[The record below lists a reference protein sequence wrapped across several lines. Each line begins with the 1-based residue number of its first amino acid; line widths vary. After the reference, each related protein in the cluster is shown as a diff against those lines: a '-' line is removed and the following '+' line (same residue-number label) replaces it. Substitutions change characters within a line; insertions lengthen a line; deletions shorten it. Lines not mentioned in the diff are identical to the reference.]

1 MSEVKWTNRQLDVIN
16 TRNRNILVSAA
27 AGSGKTA
34 VLVERIIKMI
44 TDSEDDTDIDRLLV
58 VTFTRAAAGEMK
70 ERIRERLEKMAEDNP
85 KDTNLRKQ
93 LSLIHNASIS
103 TIDSFC
109 ATIVKENFDKIDLDP
124 NFRIAD
130 NTEIEML
137 KADCVSDLLE
147 EYYEKADEDFMIL
160 AKQYSSGKIMDNL
173 GELILELYKKSTGS
187 INPKKWL
194 EKCAGYYE
202 ADTLEVVEEMPFII
216 KLMEI
221 AKSQV
226 EDCLRD
232 MDRALKIT
240 KEPDGPNYES
250 KLTSF
255 IESIEKIRDS
265 KNYEEMRKSFNL
277 IESITLAN
285 DKNCDQ
291 NKKKAVQS
299 IKNDVNARLGKLKN
313 KLFIQSLEEIL
324 YDIKKCKPSVDMI
337 IKLTI
342 EFTDRFTK
350 LKEEKSIM
358 DFNDQAHFA
367 LRILNDE
374 DENGNLIPSDVA
386 KEMSHKYKE
395 IMIDEYQDSNFI
407 QEAILSSV
415 SRGQN
420 INNMFM
426 VGDVKQSIYR
436 FRQAE
441 PKLFLSKFDK
451 YSESL
456 DADNCK
462 IILDRN
468 FRSRKEVVDAINSI
482 FDFIMNKN
490 VGGIDYRDG
499 NGLVTGA
506 TFEPVSE
513 GQDNVTEALLVEGGE
528 KKDEA
533 SYVAEKILEITDSV
547 KGMKVTG
554 KDGKLRPAK
563 FSDIT
568 ILLRSLK
575 GNGEI
580 YLEELE
586 NKGIPAYSESKT
598 GYYETIEI
606 KTIMSML
613 TIIDNPRQ
621 DIPLATVLKSPMFK
635 FSDEEFAIIKSEN
648 LCDDFYDNIM
658 IYAANG
664 AEFEII
670 EKINRFIYLLNKYR
684 DMVNYTGVYDL
695 INEILKDTGYDYY
708 ISAMPNGKR
717 RHLNI
722 EALKQKAVNYEN
734 ISYKGLFNFVR
745 YIEKI
750 QYLDVDDGEASTSSE
765 NDNAVKIMTIHK
777 SKGLQ
782 FPIVFLCNTTGK
794 MKPDTDKIAVDDEG
808 GIGVDFIDEELH
820 LKSPTL
826 IKNVIRMENLEEEMA
841 ERQRILYVALTRA
854 QEKLFIV
861 ARCKDLEKTME
872 KCSTDGSKTS
882 DIMSYSEIVG
892 AGNMF
897 DWMLKTANE
906 SASIE
911 LKTIEKSDV
920 EISEIKNVINESSK
934 EKVIELIEKS
944 KPDSESEEKI
954 KNTFSFV
961 YPYVDDITMKS
972 KASVTEIK
980 KDRLNSSQDEEA
992 ENFFDEKEEELPK
1005 IIPKFEEH
1013 DISMN
1018 ERLTG
1023 AKRGTAYHRVFE
1035 LLDMDCENY
1044 TVNTINEMIDDFVKK
1059 GYMEM
1064 IEADSIYIK
1073 DIVEFTK
1080 SSLFKRM
1087 KEAEKNNSL
1096 FREKKFLMG
1105 LPARKFSEED
1115 IEVIE
1120 SPKEG
1125 EEIMIVQGIIDVC
1138 FLEDG
1143 EYVIADYKTD
1153 NVDTMEELV
1162 KRYKIQLECYKI
1174 AIEKISGI
1182 KVRDMIIYSVKLGQ
1196 EIKI

>member
-1 MSEVKWTNRQLDVIN
+1 MSEVKWTDRQLDVIN

-44 TDSEDDTDIDRLLV
+44 TDNEDDTDIDQLLV

-70 ERIRERLEKMAEDNP
+70 ERIRERLEKMAEGNP
-85 KDTNLRKQ
+85 KDANLRKQ

-109 ATIVKENFDKIDLDP
+109 ATVVKENFDKIDLDP

-194 EKCAGYYE
+194 ENCSAYYKAG
-202 ADTLEVVEEMPFII
+202 TLEDVEKMPFII

-240 KEPDGPNYES
+240 REPDGPNYES
-250 KLTSF
+250 KLTPY
-255 IESIEKIRDS
+255 IDSIEKIRDS
-265 KNYEEMRKSFNL
+265 RNYEEMRKSFNL
-277 IESITLAN
+277 IESVTLAN
-285 DKNCDQ
+285 DKKCDQ
-291 NKKKAVQS
+291 NKKKAVQN
-299 IKNDVNARLGKLKN
+299 IKNDVNARLGKLKT
-313 KLFIQSLEEIL
+313 KLFTQSLEEIF

-367 LRILNDE
+367 LKILNDE
-374 DENGNLIPSDVA
+374 DENGNPHPSEVA

-395 IMIDEYQDSNFI
+395 IMIDEYQDSNYI

-441 PKLFLSKFDK
+441 PKLFLSKFDE
-451 YSESL
+451 YSESPK
-456 DADNCK
+456 ADNCK

-468 FRSRKEVVDAINSI
+468 FRSRKEVVDAVNSI

-506 TFEPVSE
+506 AFEPAPDS
-513 GQDNVTEALLVEGGE
+513 QDNVTEAVLVEGEE

-533 SYVAEKILEITDSV
+533 SYVAEKILEITDPV
-547 KGMKVTG
+547 NGMKVTG

-586 NKGIPAYSESKT
+586 SKGIPAYSESKT

-635 FSDEEFAIIKSEN
+635 FSDEELAIIKSEN

-794 MKPDTDKIAVDDEG
+794 MKPDTDKIAVDEAG

-820 LKSPTL
+820 LKAPTL

-861 ARCKDLEKTME
+861 ARCKDLEKAME
-872 KCSTDGSKTS
+872 KCGAEDGKTS
-882 DIMSYSEIVG
+882 DIMPYSEIVG

-906 SASIE
+906 SASID

-954 KNTFSFV
+954 KNAFSFV
-961 YPYVDDITMKS
+961 YPYIDDITMKS

-980 KDRLNSSQDEEA
+980 KDRLNSSPDEET
-992 ENFFDEKEEELPK
+992 ENFFVEKEEELPE

-1013 DISMN
+1013 DASMN

-1035 LLDMDCENY
+1035 LLDMECENY
-1044 TVNTINEMIDDFVKK
+1044 TVNTIKEMIDNFVKK
-1059 GYMEM
+1059 GYMKM

-1080 SSLFKRM
+1080 TNLFKRM
-1087 KEAEKNNSL
+1087 KKAEKNNSL
-1096 FREKKFLMG
+1096 FREQKFLMG

-1120 SPKEG
+1120 RPKEG

>member
-1 MSEVKWTNRQLDVIN
+1 MSEVKWTDRQLDVIN

-44 TDSEDDTDIDRLLV
+44 TDNEDDTDIDQLLV

-70 ERIRERLEKMAEDNP
+70 ERIRERLEKMAEGNP
-85 KDTNLRKQ
+85 KDANVRKQ

-109 ATIVKENFDKIDLDP
+109 ATVVKENFDKIDLDP

-194 EKCAGYYE
+194 ENCSAYYKAG
-202 ADTLEVVEEMPFII
+202 TLEDVEKMPFII

-240 KEPDGPNYES
+240 REPDGPNYES
-250 KLTSF
+250 KLTPY
-255 IESIEKIRDS
+255 IDSIEKIRDS
-265 KNYEEMRKSFNL
+265 RNYEEMRKSFNL
-277 IESITLAN
+277 IESVTLAN

-291 NKKKAVQS
+291 NKKKAVQN
-299 IKNDVNARLGKLKN
+299 IKKDVNTRLGKLKT
-313 KLFIQSLEEIL
+313 KLFTQSLEEIF

-367 LRILNDE
+367 LKILNDE
-374 DENGNLIPSDVA
+374 DENGNPHPSEVA

-395 IMIDEYQDSNFI
+395 IMIDEYQDSNYI

-441 PKLFLSKFDK
+441 PKLFLSKFDE
-451 YSESL
+451 YSESPK
-456 DADNCK
+456 ADNCK

-468 FRSRKEVVDAINSI
+468 FRSRKEVVDAVNSI

-506 TFEPVSE
+506 AFEPAPDS
-513 GQDNVTEALLVEGGE
+513 QDNVTEAVLVEGEE

-533 SYVAEKILEITDSV
+533 SYVAEKILEITDPV
-547 KGMKVTG
+547 NGMKVTG

-621 DIPLATVLKSPMFK
+621 DIPLATVLKSPMFR
-635 FSDEEFAIIKSEN
+635 FSDEELAIIKSEN

-670 EKINRFIYLLNKYR
+670 KKINRFIYLLNKYR

-794 MKPDTDKIAVDDEG
+794 MKPDTDKIAVDEAG

-820 LKSPTL
+820 LKAPTL
-826 IKNVIRMENLEEEMA
+826 IKNVIRLENLEEEMA

-861 ARCKDLEKTME
+861 ARCKDLEKAME
-872 KCSTDGSKTS
+872 KCGAEDGKTS
-882 DIMSYSEIVG
+882 DIMPYSEIVG

-897 DWMLKTANE
+897 DWMLKPANE
-906 SASIE
+906 SEFIE
-911 LKTIEKSDV
+911 LKAIEKSDI

-934 EKVIELIEKS
+934 ENVIELIEKS
-944 KPDSESEEKI
+944 KSDLDAEEKI
-954 KNTFSFV
+954 KNAFSFV

-992 ENFFDEKEEELPK
+992 ESFFDEKEEELPE

-1035 LLDMDCENY
+1035 LLDMNCESY
-1044 TVNTINEMIDDFVKK
+1044 TVKNVKEMIDNFVKK

-1080 SSLFKRM
+1080 TNLFKRM

-1096 FREKKFLMG
+1096 FRERKFLMG

>member
-1 MSEVKWTNRQLDVIN
+1 MSEVKWTDRQLDVIN

-44 TDSEDDTDIDRLLV
+44 TDNEDDTDIDQLLV

-70 ERIRERLEKMAEDNP
+70 ERIRERLEKMAEGNP
-85 KDTNLRKQ
+85 KDANLRKQ

-109 ATIVKENFDKIDLDP
+109 ATVVKENFDKIDLDP

-194 EKCAGYYE
+194 ENCSAYYKAG
-202 ADTLEVVEEMPFII
+202 TLEDVEKMPFII

-240 KEPDGPNYES
+240 REPDGPNYES
-250 KLTSF
+250 KLTPY
-255 IESIEKIRDS
+255 IDSIEKIRDS
-265 KNYEEMRKSFNL
+265 RNYEEMRKSFNL
-277 IESITLAN
+277 IESVTLAN

-291 NKKKAVQS
+291 NKKKAVQN
-299 IKNDVNARLGKLKN
+299 IKKDVNTRLGKLKT
-313 KLFIQSLEEIL
+313 KLFTQSLEEIF

-367 LRILNDE
+367 LKILNDE
-374 DENGNLIPSDVA
+374 DENGNPHPSEVA

-395 IMIDEYQDSNFI
+395 IMIDEYQDSNYI

-441 PKLFLSKFDK
+441 PKLFLSKFDE
-451 YSESL
+451 YSESPK
-456 DADNCK
+456 ADNCK

-468 FRSRKEVVDAINSI
+468 FRSRKEVVDAVNSI

-506 TFEPVSE
+506 AFEPAPDS
-513 GQDNVTEALLVEGGE
+513 QDNVTEAVLVEGEE

-533 SYVAEKILEITDSV
+533 SYVAEKILEITDPV
-547 KGMKVTG
+547 NGMKVTG

-621 DIPLATVLKSPMFK
+621 DIPLATVLKSPMFR
-635 FSDEEFAIIKSEN
+635 FSDEELAIIKSEN

-670 EKINRFIYLLNKYR
+670 KKINRFIYLLNKYR

-794 MKPDTDKIAVDDEG
+794 MKPDTDKIAVDEAG

-820 LKSPTL
+820 LKAPTL
-826 IKNVIRMENLEEEMA
+826 IKNVIRLENLEEEMA

-861 ARCKDLEKTME
+861 ARCKDLEKAME
-872 KCSTDGSKTS
+872 KCGAEDGKTS
-882 DIMSYSEIVG
+882 DIMPYSEIVG

-897 DWMLKTANE
+897 DWMLKPANE
-906 SASIE
+906 SEFIE
-911 LKTIEKSDV
+911 LKAIEKSDI
-920 EISEIKNVINESSK
+920 EISEIENAINESSK
-934 EKVIELIEKS
+934 ENVIELIEKS
-944 KPDSESEEKI
+944 KSDLDAEEKI
-954 KNTFSFV
+954 KNAFSFV

-980 KDRLNSSQDEEA
+980 KDRLSSSQDEEA
-992 ENFFDEKEEELPK
+992 ESFFDEKEEELPE

-1035 LLDMDCENY
+1035 LLDMNCESY
-1044 TVNTINEMIDDFVKK
+1044 TVKNVKEMIDNFVKK

-1080 SSLFKRM
+1080 TNLFKRM

-1096 FREKKFLMG
+1096 FRERKFLMG

-1196 EIKI
+1196 EIRI

>member
-1 MSEVKWTNRQLDVIN
+1 
-16 TRNRNILVSAA
+16 
-27 AGSGKTA
+27 
-34 VLVERIIKMI
+34 
-44 TDSEDDTDIDRLLV
+44 
-58 VTFTRAAAGEMK
+58 
-70 ERIRERLEKMAEDNP
+70 
-85 KDTNLRKQ
+85 
-93 LSLIHNASIS
+93 
-103 TIDSFC
+103 
-109 ATIVKENFDKIDLDP
+109 
-124 NFRIAD
+124 
-130 NTEIEML
+130 
-137 KADCVSDLLE
+137 
-147 EYYEKADEDFMIL
+147 
-160 AKQYSSGKIMDNL
+160 
-173 GELILELYKKSTGS
+173 
-187 INPKKWL
+187 
-194 EKCAGYYE
+194 
-202 ADTLEVVEEMPFII
+202 
-216 KLMEI
+216 
-221 AKSQV
+221 
-226 EDCLRD
+226 
-232 MDRALKIT
+232 
-240 KEPDGPNYES
+240 
-250 KLTSF
+250 
-255 IESIEKIRDS
+255 
-265 KNYEEMRKSFNL
+265 
-277 IESITLAN
+277 
-285 DKNCDQ
+285 
-291 NKKKAVQS
+291 
-299 IKNDVNARLGKLKN
+299 
-313 KLFIQSLEEIL
+313 
-324 YDIKKCKPSVDMI
+324 
-337 IKLTI
+337 
-342 EFTDRFTK
+342 
-350 LKEEKSIM
+350 M

-367 LRILNDE
+367 LKILNDE

-441 PKLFLSKFDK
+441 PKLFLSKFDE

-468 FRSRKEVVDAINSI
+468 FRSREEVVDAVNSI

-506 TFEPVSE
+506 AFEPAPDS
-513 GQDNVTEALLVEGGE
+513 QDNVTEAVLVEGEE

-533 SYVAEKILEITDSV
+533 SYVAEKILEITDPV
-547 KGMKVTG
+547 NGMKVTG

-586 NKGIPAYSESKT
+586 SKGIPAYSESKT

-635 FSDEEFAIIKSEN
+635 FSDEELAIIKSEN

-794 MKPDTDKIAVDDEG
+794 MKPDTDKIAFDEEG

-854 QEKLFIV
+854 REKLFIV
-861 ARCKDLEKTME
+861 ARCKNLEKTME

-906 SASIE
+906 SASID

-954 KNTFSFV
+954 KNAFSFV
-961 YPYVDDITMKS
+961 YPYIDDITMKS

-980 KDRLNSSQDEEA
+980 KDRLNSSPDEEA
-992 ENFFDEKEEELPK
+992 ENFFVEKEEELPE

-1013 DISMN
+1013 DASMN
-1018 ERLTG
+1018 EILTG

-1035 LLDMDCENY
+1035 LLDMECENY
-1044 TVNTINEMIDDFVKK
+1044 TVNTIKEMIDDFVKK
-1059 GYMEM
+1059 GYMKM

-1073 DIVEFTK
+1073 DIVKFTK

-1096 FREKKFLMG
+1096 FRERKFLMG

-1115 IEVIE
+1115 IEVIKR
-1120 SPKEG
+1120 PKEG

-1138 FLEDG
+1138 FWEDG

-1182 KVRDMIIYSVKLGQ
+1182 KVRDMIIYSVKLGL

>member
-44 TDSEDDTDIDRLLV
+44 TDSEDDTDIDQLLV

-85 KDTNLRKQ
+85 KDANLRKQ

-109 ATIVKENFDKIDLDP
+109 ATVVKENFDKIDLDP

-202 ADTLEVVEEMPFII
+202 ADTLEAVEEMPFII
-216 KLMEI
+216 KLMKI

-232 MDRALKIT
+232 MNRALKIA

-277 IESITLAN
+277 IESITLVN

-291 NKKKAVQS
+291 NKKKAVQN

-324 YDIKKCKPSVDMI
+324 YDIKKCKPSVEMI

-367 LRILNDE
+367 LKILNDE

-441 PKLFLSKFDK
+441 PKLFLSKFDE

-468 FRSRKEVVDAINSI
+468 FRSREEVVDAVNSI

-490 VGGIDYRDG
+490 VGGIDYKDG
-499 NGLVTGA
+499 SGLVMGA
-506 TFEPVSE
+506 TFEPVPDC
-513 GQDNVTEALLVEGGE
+513 QDNVTEAVLVEGEE

-533 SYVAEKILEITDSV
+533 SYVAEKILEITDPV
-547 KGMKVTG
+547 NGMKVTG

-586 NKGIPAYSESKT
+586 SKGIPAYSESKT

-635 FSDEEFAIIKSEN
+635 FSDEELAIIKSEN

-765 NDNAVKIMTIHK
+765 NDNAVTIHK
-777 SKGLQ
+777 SKGLR

-794 MKPDTDKIAVDDEG
+794 MKPDTDKIAFDEEG

-854 QEKLFIV
+854 REKLFIV
-861 ARCKDLEKTME
+861 ARCKNLEKTME

-906 SASIE
+906 SASIA

-954 KNTFSFV
+954 KNAFSFV
-961 YPYVDDITMKS
+961 YPYIDDITMKS

-980 KDRLNSSQDEEA
+980 KDRLNSSPDEEA
-992 ENFFDEKEEELPK
+992 ENFFVEKEEELPE

-1013 DISMN
+1013 DASMN
-1018 ERLTG
+1018 EILTG

-1035 LLDMDCENY
+1035 LLDMECENY
-1044 TVNTINEMIDDFVKK
+1044 TVNTIKEMIDDFVKK

-1096 FREKKFLMG
+1096 FRERKFLMG

-1120 SPKEG
+1120 RPKEG

-1138 FLEDG
+1138 FWEDG

-1182 KVRDMIIYSVKLGQ
+1182 KVRDMIIYSVKLGL

>member
-1 MSEVKWTNRQLDVIN
+1 
-16 TRNRNILVSAA
+16 
-27 AGSGKTA
+27 
-34 VLVERIIKMI
+34 
-44 TDSEDDTDIDRLLV
+44 
-58 VTFTRAAAGEMK
+58 
-70 ERIRERLEKMAEDNP
+70 
-85 KDTNLRKQ
+85 
-93 LSLIHNASIS
+93 
-103 TIDSFC
+103 
-109 ATIVKENFDKIDLDP
+109 
-124 NFRIAD
+124 
-130 NTEIEML
+130 
-137 KADCVSDLLE
+137 
-147 EYYEKADEDFMIL
+147 
-160 AKQYSSGKIMDNL
+160 
-173 GELILELYKKSTGS
+173 
-187 INPKKWL
+187 
-194 EKCAGYYE
+194 
-202 ADTLEVVEEMPFII
+202 
-216 KLMEI
+216 
-221 AKSQV
+221 
-226 EDCLRD
+226 
-232 MDRALKIT
+232 
-240 KEPDGPNYES
+240 
-250 KLTSF
+250 
-255 IESIEKIRDS
+255 
-265 KNYEEMRKSFNL
+265 
-277 IESITLAN
+277 
-285 DKNCDQ
+285 
-291 NKKKAVQS
+291 
-299 IKNDVNARLGKLKN
+299 
-313 KLFIQSLEEIL
+313 
-324 YDIKKCKPSVDMI
+324 
-337 IKLTI
+337 
-342 EFTDRFTK
+342 
-350 LKEEKSIM
+350 M

-367 LRILNDE
+367 LKILNDE

-441 PKLFLSKFDK
+441 PKLFLSKFDE

-468 FRSRKEVVDAINSI
+468 FRSREEVVDAVNSI

-490 VGGIDYRDG
+490 VGGIDYKDG
-499 NGLVTGA
+499 SGLVMGA
-506 TFEPVSE
+506 TFEPVPDC
-513 GQDNVTEALLVEGGE
+513 QDNVTEAVLVEGEE

-533 SYVAEKILEITDSV
+533 SYVAEKILEITDPV
-547 KGMKVTG
+547 NGMKVTG

-586 NKGIPAYSESKT
+586 SKGIPAYSESKT

-635 FSDEEFAIIKSEN
+635 FSDEELAIIKSEN

-794 MKPDTDKIAVDDEG
+794 MKPDTDKIAFDEEG

-854 QEKLFIV
+854 REKLFIV
-861 ARCKDLEKTME
+861 ARCKNLEKTME

-906 SASIE
+906 SASIA

-954 KNTFSFV
+954 KNAFSFV
-961 YPYVDDITMKS
+961 YPYIDDITMKS

-980 KDRLNSSQDEEA
+980 KDRLNSSPDEEA
-992 ENFFDEKEEELPK
+992 ENFFVEKEEELPE

-1013 DISMN
+1013 DASMN
-1018 ERLTG
+1018 EILTG

-1035 LLDMDCENY
+1035 LLDMECENY
-1044 TVNTINEMIDDFVKK
+1044 TVNTIKEMIDDFVKK

-1096 FREKKFLMG
+1096 FRERKFLMG

-1120 SPKEG
+1120 RPKEG

-1138 FLEDG
+1138 FWEDG

-1182 KVRDMIIYSVKLGQ
+1182 KVRDMIIYSVKLGL

>member
-44 TDSEDDTDIDRLLV
+44 TDSEDDTDIDQLLV

-85 KDTNLRKQ
+85 KDANLRKQ

-109 ATIVKENFDKIDLDP
+109 ATVVKENFDKIDLDP

-202 ADTLEVVEEMPFII
+202 ADTLEAVEEMPFII
-216 KLMEI
+216 KLMKI

-232 MDRALKIT
+232 MNRALKIA

-277 IESITLAN
+277 IESITLVN

-291 NKKKAVQS
+291 NKKKAVQN

-324 YDIKKCKPSVDMI
+324 YDIKKCKPSVEMI

-367 LRILNDE
+367 LKILNDE

-441 PKLFLSKFDK
+441 PKLFLSKFDE

-468 FRSRKEVVDAINSI
+468 FRSREEVVDAVNSI

-490 VGGIDYRDG
+490 VGGIDYKDG
-499 NGLVTGA
+499 SGLVMGA
-506 TFEPVSE
+506 TFEPVPDC
-513 GQDNVTEALLVEGGE
+513 QDNVTEAVLVEGEE

-533 SYVAEKILEITDSV
+533 SYVAEKILEITDPV
-547 KGMKVTG
+547 NGMKVTG

-586 NKGIPAYSESKT
+586 SKGIPAYSESKT

-635 FSDEEFAIIKSEN
+635 FSDEELAIIKSEN
-648 LCDDFYDNIM
+648 LCDVFYDNIM

-794 MKPDTDKIAVDDEG
+794 MKPDTDKIAFDEEG

-854 QEKLFIV
+854 REKLFIV
-861 ARCKDLEKTME
+861 ARCKNLEKTME

-906 SASIE
+906 SASIA

-954 KNTFSFV
+954 KNAFSFV
-961 YPYVDDITMKS
+961 YPYIDDITMKS

-980 KDRLNSSQDEEA
+980 KDRLNSSPDEEA
-992 ENFFDEKEEELPK
+992 ENFFVEKEEELPE

-1013 DISMN
+1013 DASMN
-1018 ERLTG
+1018 EILTG

-1035 LLDMDCENY
+1035 LLDMECENY
-1044 TVNTINEMIDDFVKK
+1044 TVNTIKEMIDDFVKK

-1096 FREKKFLMG
+1096 FRERKFLMG

-1120 SPKEG
+1120 RPKEG

-1138 FLEDG
+1138 FWEDG

-1182 KVRDMIIYSVKLGQ
+1182 KVRDMIIYSVKLGL

>member
-44 TDSEDDTDIDRLLV
+44 TDSEDDTDIDQLLV

-85 KDTNLRKQ
+85 KDANLRKQ

-109 ATIVKENFDKIDLDP
+109 ATVVKENFDKIDLDP

-202 ADTLEVVEEMPFII
+202 ADTLEAVEEMPFII
-216 KLMEI
+216 KLMKI

-232 MDRALKIT
+232 MNRALKIA

-265 KNYEEMRKSFNL
+265 KNYEGMRKSFNL

-291 NKKKAVQS
+291 NKKKAVQN

-324 YDIKKCKPSVDMI
+324 YDIKKCKPSVEMI

-367 LRILNDE
+367 LKILNNE

-441 PKLFLSKFDK
+441 PKLFLSKFDE

-468 FRSRKEVVDAINSI
+468 FRSREDVVDAVNSI

-490 VGGIDYRDG
+490 VGGIDYKDG
-499 NGLVTGA
+499 SGLVTGA
-506 TFEPVSE
+506 TFEPVPDC
-513 GQDNVTEALLVEGGE
+513 QDNVTEAVLVEGEE

-533 SYVAEKILEITDSV
+533 SYVAEKILEITDPV
-547 KGMKVTG
+547 NGMKVTG

-586 NKGIPAYSESKT
+586 SKGIPAYSESKT

-635 FSDEEFAIIKSEN
+635 FSDEELAIIKSEN

-794 MKPDTDKIAVDDEG
+794 MKPDTDKIAFDEEG

-854 QEKLFIV
+854 REKLFIV
-861 ARCKDLEKTME
+861 ARCKNLEKTME

-906 SASIE
+906 SASIA

-954 KNTFSFV
+954 KNAFSFV
-961 YPYVDDITMKS
+961 YPYIDDITMKS

-980 KDRLNSSQDEEA
+980 KDRLNSSPDEEA
-992 ENFFDEKEEELPK
+992 ENFFVEKEEELPE

-1013 DISMN
+1013 DASMN
-1018 ERLTG
+1018 EILTG

-1035 LLDMDCENY
+1035 LLDMECENY
-1044 TVNTINEMIDDFVKK
+1044 TVNTIKEMIDDFVKK
-1059 GYMEM
+1059 GYMKM

-1096 FREKKFLMG
+1096 FRERKFLMG

-1120 SPKEG
+1120 RPKEG

-1138 FLEDG
+1138 FWEDG

-1182 KVRDMIIYSVKLGQ
+1182 KVRDMIIYSVKLGL

>member
-44 TDSEDDTDIDRLLV
+44 TDSEDDTDIDQLLV

-85 KDTNLRKQ
+85 KDANLRKQ

-109 ATIVKENFDKIDLDP
+109 ATVVKENFDKIDLDP

-202 ADTLEVVEEMPFII
+202 ANTLEAVEEMPFII
-216 KLMEI
+216 KLMKI

-232 MDRALKIT
+232 MNRALKIA

-277 IESITLAN
+277 IESITLVN

-291 NKKKAVQS
+291 NKKKAVQN

-324 YDIKKCKPSVDMI
+324 YDIKKCKPSVEMI

-367 LRILNDE
+367 LKILNDE

-441 PKLFLSKFDK
+441 PKLFLSKFDE

-468 FRSRKEVVDAINSI
+468 FRSREEVVDAVNSI

-490 VGGIDYRDG
+490 VGGIDYKDG
-499 NGLVTGA
+499 SGLVMGA
-506 TFEPVSE
+506 TFEPVPDC
-513 GQDNVTEALLVEGGE
+513 QDNVTEAVLVEGEE

-533 SYVAEKILEITDSV
+533 SYVAEKILEITDPV
-547 KGMKVTG
+547 NGMKVTG

-586 NKGIPAYSESKT
+586 SKGIPAYSESKT

-635 FSDEEFAIIKSEN
+635 FSDEELAIIKSEN

-794 MKPDTDKIAVDDEG
+794 MKPDTDKIAFDEEG

-854 QEKLFIV
+854 REKLFIV
-861 ARCKDLEKTME
+861 ARCKNLEKTME

-906 SASIE
+906 SASIA

-954 KNTFSFV
+954 KNAFSFV
-961 YPYVDDITMKS
+961 YPYIDDITMKS

-980 KDRLNSSQDEEA
+980 KDRLNSSPDEEA
-992 ENFFDEKEEELPK
+992 ENFFVEKEEELPE

-1013 DISMN
+1013 DASMN
-1018 ERLTG
+1018 EILTG

-1035 LLDMDCENY
+1035 LLDMECENY
-1044 TVNTINEMIDDFVKK
+1044 TVNTIKEMIDDFVKK

-1096 FREKKFLMG
+1096 FRERKFLMG

-1120 SPKEG
+1120 RPKEG

-1138 FLEDG
+1138 FWEDG

-1182 KVRDMIIYSVKLGQ
+1182 KVRDMIIYSVKLGL

>member
-1 MSEVKWTNRQLDVIN
+1 
-16 TRNRNILVSAA
+16 
-27 AGSGKTA
+27 
-34 VLVERIIKMI
+34 
-44 TDSEDDTDIDRLLV
+44 
-58 VTFTRAAAGEMK
+58 
-70 ERIRERLEKMAEDNP
+70 
-85 KDTNLRKQ
+85 
-93 LSLIHNASIS
+93 
-103 TIDSFC
+103 
-109 ATIVKENFDKIDLDP
+109 
-124 NFRIAD
+124 
-130 NTEIEML
+130 
-137 KADCVSDLLE
+137 
-147 EYYEKADEDFMIL
+147 
-160 AKQYSSGKIMDNL
+160 
-173 GELILELYKKSTGS
+173 
-187 INPKKWL
+187 
-194 EKCAGYYE
+194 
-202 ADTLEVVEEMPFII
+202 
-216 KLMEI
+216 
-221 AKSQV
+221 
-226 EDCLRD
+226 
-232 MDRALKIT
+232 
-240 KEPDGPNYES
+240 
-250 KLTSF
+250 
-255 IESIEKIRDS
+255 
-265 KNYEEMRKSFNL
+265 
-277 IESITLAN
+277 
-285 DKNCDQ
+285 
-291 NKKKAVQS
+291 
-299 IKNDVNARLGKLKN
+299 
-313 KLFIQSLEEIL
+313 
-324 YDIKKCKPSVDMI
+324 
-337 IKLTI
+337 
-342 EFTDRFTK
+342 
-350 LKEEKSIM
+350 
-358 DFNDQAHFA
+358 
-367 LRILNDE
+367 
-374 DENGNLIPSDVA
+374 
-386 KEMSHKYKE
+386 
-395 IMIDEYQDSNFI
+395 
-407 QEAILSSV
+407 
-415 SRGQN
+415 
-420 INNMFM
+420 
-426 VGDVKQSIYR
+426 
-436 FRQAE
+436 
-441 PKLFLSKFDK
+441 
-451 YSESL
+451 
-456 DADNCK
+456 
-462 IILDRN
+462 
-468 FRSRKEVVDAINSI
+468 
-482 FDFIMNKN
+482 
-490 VGGIDYRDG
+490 
-499 NGLVTGA
+499 
-506 TFEPVSE
+506 
-513 GQDNVTEALLVEGGE
+513 
-528 KKDEA
+528 
-533 SYVAEKILEITDSV
+533 
-547 KGMKVTG
+547 
-554 KDGKLRPAK
+554 
-563 FSDIT
+563 
-568 ILLRSLK
+568 
-575 GNGEI
+575 
-580 YLEELE
+580 
-586 NKGIPAYSESKT
+586 
-598 GYYETIEI
+598 
-606 KTIMSML
+606 
-613 TIIDNPRQ
+613 
-621 DIPLATVLKSPMFK
+621 MFK
-635 FSDEEFAIIKSEN
+635 FSDEELAIIKSEN

-695 INEILKDTGYDYY
+695 INEILKDTGYVYY

-794 MKPDTDKIAVDDEG
+794 MKPDTDKIAFDEEG

-854 QEKLFIV
+854 REKLFIV
-861 ARCKDLEKTME
+861 ARCKNLEKTME

-906 SASIE
+906 SASIA

-954 KNTFSFV
+954 KNAFSFV
-961 YPYVDDITMKS
+961 YPYIDDITMKS

-980 KDRLNSSQDEEA
+980 KDRLNSSPDEEA
-992 ENFFDEKEEELPK
+992 ENFFVEKEEELPE

-1013 DISMN
+1013 DASMN
-1018 ERLTG
+1018 EILTG

-1035 LLDMDCENY
+1035 LLDMECENY
-1044 TVNTINEMIDDFVKK
+1044 TVNTIKEMIDDFVKK
-1059 GYMEM
+1059 GYMKM

-1073 DIVEFTK
+1073 DIVKFTK

-1096 FREKKFLMG
+1096 FRERKFLMG

-1120 SPKEG
+1120 RPKEG

-1138 FLEDG
+1138 FWEDG

-1182 KVRDMIIYSVKLGQ
+1182 KVRDMIIYSVKLGL

>member
-1 MSEVKWTNRQLDVIN
+1 MSEVKWTDRQLDVIN

-44 TDSEDDTDIDRLLV
+44 TDNEDDTDIDQLLV

-70 ERIRERLEKMAEDNP
+70 ERIRERLEKMAEGNP
-85 KDTNLRKQ
+85 KDANLRKQ

-109 ATIVKENFDKIDLDP
+109 ATVVKENFDKIDLDP

-194 EKCAGYYE
+194 ENCSAYYKAG
-202 ADTLEVVEEMPFII
+202 TLEDVEKMPFII

-240 KEPDGPNYES
+240 REPDGPNYES
-250 KLTSF
+250 KLTPY
-255 IESIEKIRDS
+255 IDSIEKIRDS
-265 KNYEEMRKSFNL
+265 RNYEEMRKSFNL
-277 IESITLAN
+277 IESVTLAN

-291 NKKKAVQS
+291 NKKKAVQN
-299 IKNDVNARLGKLKN
+299 IKKDVNTRLGKLKT
-313 KLFIQSLEEIL
+313 KLFTQSLEEIF

-367 LRILNDE
+367 LKILNDE
-374 DENGNLIPSDVA
+374 DENGNPHPSEVA

-395 IMIDEYQDSNFI
+395 IMIDEYQDSNYI

-441 PKLFLSKFDK
+441 PKLFLSKFDE
-451 YSESL
+451 YSESPK
-456 DADNCK
+456 ADNCK

-468 FRSRKEVVDAINSI
+468 FRSRKEVVDAVNSI

-506 TFEPVSE
+506 AFEPAPDS
-513 GQDNVTEALLVEGGE
+513 QDNVTEAVLVEGEE

-533 SYVAEKILEITDSV
+533 SYVAEKILEITDPV
-547 KGMKVTG
+547 NGMKVTG

-621 DIPLATVLKSPMFK
+621 DIPLATVLKSPMFR
-635 FSDEEFAIIKSEN
+635 FSDEELAIIKSEN

-670 EKINRFIYLLNKYR
+670 KKINRFIYLLNKYR

-794 MKPDTDKIAVDDEG
+794 MKPDTDKIAVDEAG

-820 LKSPTL
+820 LKAPTL
-826 IKNVIRMENLEEEMA
+826 IKNVIRLENLEEEMA

-861 ARCKDLEKTME
+861 ARCKDLEKAME
-872 KCSTDGSKTS
+872 KCGAEDGKTS
-882 DIMSYSEIVG
+882 DIMPYSEIVG

-897 DWMLKTANE
+897 DWMLKPANE
-906 SASIE
+906 SEFIE
-911 LKTIEKSDV
+911 LKAIEKSDI
-920 EISEIKNVINESSK
+920 EISEIENAINESSK
-934 EKVIELIEKS
+934 ENVIELIEKS
-944 KPDSESEEKI
+944 KSDLDAEEKI
-954 KNTFSFV
+954 KNAFSFV

-992 ENFFDEKEEELPK
+992 ESFFDEKEEELPE

-1035 LLDMDCENY
+1035 LLDMNCESY
-1044 TVNTINEMIDDFVKK
+1044 TVKNVKEMIDNFVKK

-1080 SSLFKRM
+1080 TNLFKRM

-1096 FREKKFLMG
+1096 FRERKFLMG

>member
-1 MSEVKWTNRQLDVIN
+1 MSEVKWTDRQLDVIN

-44 TDSEDDTDIDRLLV
+44 TDNEDDTDIDQLLV

-70 ERIRERLEKMAEDNP
+70 ERIRERLEKMAEGNP
-85 KDTNLRKQ
+85 KDANVRKQ

-109 ATIVKENFDKIDLDP
+109 ATVVKENFDKIDLDP

-194 EKCAGYYE
+194 ENCSAYYKAG
-202 ADTLEVVEEMPFII
+202 TLEDVEKMPFII

-240 KEPDGPNYES
+240 REPDGPNYES
-250 KLTSF
+250 KLTPY
-255 IESIEKIRDS
+255 IDSIEKIRDS
-265 KNYEEMRKSFNL
+265 RNYEEMRKSFNL
-277 IESITLAN
+277 IESVTLAN

-291 NKKKAVQS
+291 NKKKAVQN
-299 IKNDVNARLGKLKN
+299 IKKDVNTRLGKLKT
-313 KLFIQSLEEIL
+313 KLFTQSLEEIF

-367 LRILNDE
+367 LKILNDE
-374 DENGNLIPSDVA
+374 DENGNPHPSEVA

-441 PKLFLSKFDK
+441 PKLFLSKFDE
-451 YSESL
+451 YSESPK
-456 DADNCK
+456 ADNCK

-468 FRSRKEVVDAINSI
+468 FRSRKEVVDAVNSI

-506 TFEPVSE
+506 AFEPAPDS
-513 GQDNVTEALLVEGGE
+513 QDNVTEAVLVEGEE

-533 SYVAEKILEITDSV
+533 SYVAEKILEITDPV
-547 KGMKVTG
+547 NGMKVTG
-554 KDGKLRPAK
+554 KDGKLHPAK

-621 DIPLATVLKSPMFK
+621 DIPLATVLKSPMFR
-635 FSDEEFAIIKSEN
+635 FSDEELAIIKSEN

-664 AEFEII
+664 AELEII

-794 MKPDTDKIAVDDEG
+794 MKPDTDKIAVDEAG

-820 LKSPTL
+820 LKAPTL

-861 ARCKDLEKTME
+861 ARCKDLEKAME
-872 KCSTDGSKTS
+872 KCGAEDGKTS
-882 DIMSYSEIVG
+882 DIMPYSEIVG

-906 SASIE
+906 SASID
-911 LKTIEKSDV
+911 LKAIEKSDV

-954 KNTFSFV
+954 KNAFSFV
-961 YPYVDDITMKS
+961 YPYIDDITMKS

-980 KDRLNSSQDEEA
+980 KDRLNSSPDEET
-992 ENFFDEKEEELPK
+992 ENFFVEKEEELPE

-1013 DISMN
+1013 DASMN

-1035 LLDMDCENY
+1035 LLDMNCESY
-1044 TVNTINEMIDDFVKK
+1044 TVKNVKEMIDNFVKK

-1080 SSLFKRM
+1080 TNLFKRM

-1096 FREKKFLMG
+1096 FREQKFLMG

-1182 KVRDMIIYSVKLGQ
+1182 KVRDMIIYSVKLGL

>member
-44 TDSEDDTDIDRLLV
+44 TDSEDDTDIDQLLV

-85 KDTNLRKQ
+85 KDANLRKQ

-109 ATIVKENFDKIDLDP
+109 ATVVKENFDKIDLDP

-202 ADTLEVVEEMPFII
+202 ADTLEAVEEMPFII
-216 KLMEI
+216 KLMKI

-232 MDRALKIT
+232 MNRALKIA

-277 IESITLAN
+277 IESITLVN

-291 NKKKAVQS
+291 NKKKAVQN

-324 YDIKKCKPSVDMI
+324 YDIKKCKPSVEMI

-367 LRILNDE
+367 LKILNDE

-441 PKLFLSKFDK
+441 PKLFLSKFDE

-468 FRSRKEVVDAINSI
+468 FRSREEVVDAVNSI

-490 VGGIDYRDG
+490 VGGIDYKDG
-499 NGLVTGA
+499 SGLVMGA
-506 TFEPVSE
+506 TFEPVPDC
-513 GQDNVTEALLVEGGE
+513 QDNVTEAVLVEGEE

-533 SYVAEKILEITDSV
+533 SYVAEKILEITDPV
-547 KGMKVTG
+547 NGMKVTG

-586 NKGIPAYSESKT
+586 SKGIPAYSESKT

-635 FSDEEFAIIKSEN
+635 FSDEELAIIKSEN

-794 MKPDTDKIAVDDEG
+794 MKPDTDKIAFDEEG

-854 QEKLFIV
+854 REKLFIV
-861 ARCKDLEKTME
+861 ARCKNLEKTME

-906 SASIE
+906 SASIA

-954 KNTFSFV
+954 KNAFSFV
-961 YPYVDDITMKS
+961 YPYIDDITMKS

-980 KDRLNSSQDEEA
+980 KDRLNSSPDEEA
-992 ENFFDEKEEELPK
+992 ENFFVEKEEELPE

-1013 DISMN
+1013 DASMN
-1018 ERLTG
+1018 EILTG

-1035 LLDMDCENY
+1035 LLDMECENY
-1044 TVNTINEMIDDFVKK
+1044 TVNTIKEMINDFVKK

-1096 FREKKFLMG
+1096 FRERKFLMG

-1120 SPKEG
+1120 RPKEG

-1138 FLEDG
+1138 FWEDG

-1182 KVRDMIIYSVKLGQ
+1182 KVRDMIIYSVKLGL

>member
-1 MSEVKWTNRQLDVIN
+1 MSEVKWTDRQLDVIN

-44 TDSEDDTDIDRLLV
+44 TDSEDDTDIDQLLV

-70 ERIRERLEKMAEDNP
+70 ERIRERLEKMAEGNP
-85 KDTNLRKQ
+85 KDANLRKQ

-109 ATIVKENFDKIDLDP
+109 ATVVKENFDKIDLDP

-194 EKCAGYYE
+194 ENCSAYYKAG
-202 ADTLEVVEEMPFII
+202 TLEDVEKMPFII

-240 KEPDGPNYES
+240 REPDGPNYES
-250 KLTSF
+250 KLTPY
-255 IESIEKIRDS
+255 IDSIEKIRDS
-265 KNYEEMRKSFNL
+265 RNYEEMRKSFNL
-277 IESITLAN
+277 IESVTLAN

-291 NKKKAVQS
+291 NKKKAVQN

-313 KLFIQSLEEIL
+313 KLFTQSLEEIF

-367 LRILNDE
+367 LKILNDE
-374 DENGNLIPSDVA
+374 DENGNPHPSEVA

-395 IMIDEYQDSNFI
+395 IMIDEYQDSNYI

-441 PKLFLSKFDK
+441 PKLFLSKFDE
-451 YSESL
+451 YSESPK
-456 DADNCK
+456 ADNCK

-468 FRSRKEVVDAINSI
+468 FRSRKEVVDAVNSI

-506 TFEPVSE
+506 AFEPAPDS
-513 GQDNVTEALLVEGGE
+513 QDNVTEAVLVEGEE

-533 SYVAEKILEITDSV
+533 SYVAEKILEITDPV
-547 KGMKVTG
+547 NGMKVTG

-635 FSDEEFAIIKSEN
+635 FSDEELAIIKSEN

-794 MKPDTDKIAVDDEG
+794 MKPDTDKIAVDEAG

-820 LKSPTL
+820 LKAPTL

-861 ARCKDLEKTME
+861 ARCKDLEKAME
-872 KCSTDGSKTS
+872 KCGAEDGKTS
-882 DIMSYSEIVG
+882 DIMPYSEIVG

-906 SASIE
+906 SVSID
-911 LKTIEKSDV
+911 LKAIEKSDV

-954 KNTFSFV
+954 KNAFSFV
-961 YPYVDDITMKS
+961 YPYIDDITMKS

-980 KDRLNSSQDEEA
+980 KDRLNSSPDEET
-992 ENFFDEKEEELPK
+992 ENFFVEKEEELPE

-1013 DISMN
+1013 DASMN

-1035 LLDMDCENY
+1035 LLDMNCESY
-1044 TVNTINEMIDDFVKK
+1044 TVKNVKEMIDNFVKK

-1087 KEAEKNNSL
+1087 KKAEKNNSL
-1096 FREKKFLMG
+1096 FRERKFLMG

-1120 SPKEG
+1120 RPKEG

-1138 FLEDG
+1138 FWEDG

-1182 KVRDMIIYSVKLGQ
+1182 KVRDMIIYSVKLGL